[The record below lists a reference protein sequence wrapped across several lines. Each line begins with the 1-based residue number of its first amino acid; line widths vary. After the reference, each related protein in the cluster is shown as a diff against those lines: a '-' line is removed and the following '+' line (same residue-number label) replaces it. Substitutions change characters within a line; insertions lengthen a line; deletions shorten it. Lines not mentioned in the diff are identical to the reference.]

1 MKSKPNIVISKT
13 PYRLC
18 IGGGTDLIPY
28 VKKHGGHALS
38 AAIDKY
44 ITIVAQKRAD
54 DKIRFHYAFGVEE
67 INRWQDA
74 DHPYIRAT
82 FKHLGF
88 KGGIDIA
95 SFTDVPFA
103 SGLGSSGA
111 FTVGLVNTL
120 SALAGVKKNS
130 RELAEE
136 AAHIELN
143 ILKSPIGKHDQYLAA
158 YGGICDLRFLSNGE
172 VKVRKIKLSDKE
184 KASLEEH
191 LLLAH
196 SGTTRSASTQLS
208 PLFQQLRKQD
218 GVAVQAMHDFRDA
231 GIQAADLVAKRDFIN
246 FGTHLN
252 ILSGFH
258 KKLVPYTDHLEMLLR
273 SGKKYGAL
281 GGMVSGAGGGGFIFF
296 VCPDSAVKK
305 RVENALSPKGIVTYP
320 FKIEERG
327 SKIIFAK

>member
-1 MKSKPNIVISKT
+1 MNKPNIVISRT

-28 VKKHGGHALS
+28 VKRHEGHAFS

-44 ITIVAQKRAD
+44 ITIVAQKRTD
-54 DKIRFHYAFGVEE
+54 DKIRFHYALGVEE

-111 FTVGLVNTL
+111 FTVGLVNAL
-120 SALAGVKKNS
+120 SALAGVKRS
-130 RELAEE
+130 PRELAEE

-158 YGGICDLRFLSNGE
+158 YGGICDLRFLNNGS
-172 VKVRKIKLSDKE
+172 VKVNKVKLSDSE
-184 KASLEEH
+184 KKSLESH
-191 LLLAH
+191 ILMIH

-208 PLFQQLRKQD
+208 PLFKQLQRGNQ
-218 GVAVQAMHDFRDA
+218 GAIETMHGFRDA
-231 GIQAADLVAKRDFIN
+231 GLQAVKLVADGNFMN

-252 ILSGFH
+252 TLADFH
-258 KKLVPYTDHLEMLLR
+258 KKLVPYTDHLEMLIQT
-273 SGKKYGAL
+273 GKQYGAL
-281 GGMVSGAGGGGFIFF
+281 GGMVSGAGGGGFVFF
-296 VCPDSAVKK
+296 VCPSEEAK
-305 RVENALSPKGIVTYP
+305 RKAARALAQKGAPTYP
-320 FKIEERG
+320 LRIEEQG
-327 SKIIFAK
+327 SKIIFSK

>member
-1 MKSKPNIVISKT
+1 MNNPNIVISKT

-28 VKKHGGHALS
+28 VKRYGGQAFS
-38 AAIDKY
+38 TAIDKY
-44 ITIVAQKRAD
+44 ITIVAQKRFD
-54 DKIRFHYAFGVEE
+54 HKIRFHYALGVEE

-111 FTVGLVNTL
+111 FTVGLVNALWAL
-120 SALAGVKKNS
+120 SGVKKGP
-130 RELAEE
+130 RDLAEE

-158 YGGICDLRFLSNGE
+158 YGGICDLRFLQDGRVR
-172 VKVRKIKLSDKE
+172 VKKIKLSDKE
-184 KASLEEH
+184 KMFLETH

-196 SGTTRSASTQLS
+196 SGTTRSASRQLS
-208 PLFQQLRKQD
+208 PLFEQLRKQD
-218 GVAVQAMHDFRDA
+218 NMAVQAMHDFRNA
-231 GIQAADLVAKRDFIN
+231 GIQAAEFIGSRDFIN
-246 FGTHLN
+246 FGMHLN
-252 ILSGFH
+252 TLSDFH
-258 KKLVPYTDHLEMLLR
+258 KKLVPYTEHLTMLIET
-273 SGKKYGAL
+273 GKKYGAL

-296 VCPDSAVKK
+296 ACPDPVVKRKVERAFSKKEIAV
-305 RVENALSPKGIVTYP
+305 YP
-320 FKIEERG
+320 FKIEEQG
-327 SKIIFAK
+327 SKIIFSK

>member
-1 MKSKPNIVISKT
+1 MSNPNIVISKT

-28 VKKHGGHALS
+28 VKKHGGHAFS
-38 AAIDKY
+38 TAIDKY
-44 ITIVAQKRAD
+44 ITIVAKKRFD
-54 DKIRFHYAFGVEE
+54 DKIRFHYVLGVEE

-111 FTVGLVNTL
+111 FTVGLVNALWAL
-120 SALAGVKKNS
+120 SGVKK
-130 RELAEE
+130 RPQELAEE

-158 YGGICDLRFLSNGE
+158 FGGICDLRFLQNGK
-172 VKVRKIKLSDKE
+172 VRVRKIKLSDKE
-184 KASLEEH
+184 KVSLEEH

-196 SGTTRSASTQLS
+196 SGTTRSASRQLS
-208 PLFQQLRKQD
+208 PLFEQLRNQD
-218 GVAVQAMHDFRDA
+218 SIAVQAMHDFRNA
-231 GIQAADLVAKRDFIN
+231 GIQAADFVASGDFIN

-252 ILSGFH
+252 VLSDFH
-258 KKLVPYTDHLEMLLR
+258 KKLVPYTDHLEMLIAT
-273 SGKKYGAL
+273 GKKYGAL
-281 GGMVSGAGGGGFIFF
+281 GGMASGAGGGGFVFF
-296 VCPDSAVKK
+296 FCPNPVVKK
-305 RVENALSPKGIVTYP
+305 KVERALSKTGIAAYP
-320 FKIEERG
+320 FRIEEQG
-327 SKIIFAK
+327 SKIIFSK